1 MSRRSFDV
9 SRPLWTQYAPAGSE
23 RRSTAIKRLSKLR
36 KVPMRGRSCEGD
48 PNLVVKRS
56 SRLNTDMG
64 SNFVVN
70 ARLSYAV
77 EISASIKR
85 SDI

>member
-1 MSRRSFDV
+1 
-9 SRPLWTQYAPAGSE
+9 
-23 RRSTAIKRLSKLR
+23 
-36 KVPMRGRSCEGD
+36 MRGRSCEGD

-56 SRLNTDMG
+56 FRLNTDMG